1 MLGVLGLTESRLK
14 DTPVGAE
21 HSGVVLVVDDE
32 RYIVDLLTDLLQ
44 DEGYEVLRASDGQ
57 AALEILSQ
65 HQPDLVVADVMM
77 PRIDGMRLLAI
88 IREQSADLPVILMSA
103 AVTPQSS
110 DVTFLRKPF
119 DIDVLLE
126 LIERKIRPAS

>member
-1 MLGVLGLTESRLK
+1 LK
-14 DTPVGAE
+14 DTPVGAG

-44 DEGYEVLRASDGQ
+44 DEGYHVLRASDGQ

-65 HQPDLVVADVMM
+65 QLPDLVVADVMM
-77 PRIDGMRLLAI
+77 PRIDGMRLLAM
-88 IREQSADLPVILMSA
+88 IREQNRNLPVILMSA
-103 AVTPQSS
+103 AVTPQSD

-119 DIDVLLE
+119 DIDVLLA
-126 LIERKIRPAS
+126 LIERKIAAAS

>member
-1 MLGVLGLTESRLK
+1 MLELTDFCLK
-14 DTPVGAE
+14 DTSVRAV

-44 DEGYEVLRASDGQ
+44 DEGYQVLRASDGQ

-65 HQPDLVVADVMM
+65 QLPDLVVADVMM

-88 IREQSADLPVILMSA
+88 IRERNRNLPVILMSA
-103 AVTPQSS
+103 AVTPQSD

-119 DIDVLLE
+119 DIDVLLDM
-126 LIERKIRPAS
+126 IERKLASAS

>member
-1 MLGVLGLTESRLK
+1 MLELTDFFLK
-14 DTPVGAE
+14 DSSARNG
-21 HSGVVLVVDDE
+21 HRSIVLVVDDE

-44 DEGYEVLRASDGQ
+44 DEGYQVLRASDGQ
-57 AALEILSQ
+57 AALDILS
-65 HQPDLVVADVMM
+65 HQVPDLVVADVMM

-88 IREQSADLPVILMSA
+88 IREQNRDLPVILMSA
-103 AVTPQSS
+103 AVTPQSD

-126 LIERKIRPAS
+126 LIERKLAASS